1 MKGTLKKRKLKYG
14 SVSLCLTVAVVAA
27 VAVFN
32 MIASALAARY
42 EWLYLDMR
50 SPTVYEI
57 SDACEE
63 YLKDCII
70 PEVDKIN
77 SELLANEQEAL
88 KLEVVFC
95 DTENNIKKDS
105 SIKYVYDS
113 VCELSDIFEGYIDIS
128 HLNVWEEPSEAKK
141 YGVSSTSDVICK
153 FNGRYETMSI
163 TDFYVFDTEDTTS
176 AVAYNGEKIIASCLM
191 RITRDTPMCYFTANH
206 GERFNDQGLMR
217 AIVEAGYT
225 IGFLDT
231 SKEDIPDDC
240 ELLITFEPSKDM
252 VAEDAGSAVSETDK
266 LREYMNGGGRY
277 IVLASADTFGNGGF
291 ENFEIFLSEW
301 GVKYAHESGT
311 DGAENTYLIKDPSN
325 SLTVDGYT
333 VLSENA
339 RSGIGANFF
348 ENSSYTNAFRNS
360 TCIFFAES
368 FKSDG
373 EGNYVFDTGEA
384 QRTVAPLLVSHS
396 GAQAWAGGRAVLRAD
411 ETSPFVLMSVTEQKC
426 SNGKTAYLIASA
438 SSDLVCEEL
447 MQSSVLGN
455 SRAIAEIIRG
465 MGKSDVPYKLG
476 VKPFS
481 GTEIESLTTLTANTV
496 TVILTVVPAFTVLAI
511 GTVVLIRR
519 RNR

>member
-50 SPTVYEI
+50 SPAVYEI

-63 YLKDCII
+63 YVKDYVI
-70 PEVDKIN
+70 PEVDKAN
-77 SELLANEQEAL
+77 SELSADGKEPAALEIIFCNTEQ
-88 KLEVVFC
+88 
-95 DTENNIKKDS
+95 NIKNDD

-113 VCELSDIFEGYIDIS
+113 VCELGDMFGGYIDIS
-128 HLNVWEEPSEAKK
+128 HLNIWENPSEAKK
-141 YGVSSTSDVICK
+141 YGVSSTSDIIFK

-163 TDFYVFDTEDTTS
+163 TDFYVFDTEDTSS
-176 AVAYNGEKIIASCLM
+176 ATAYNGEKIIASCLM

-206 GERFNDQGLMR
+206 GEKFNDQGLMR

-225 IGFLDT
+225 VGFLDI

-240 ELLITFEPSKDM
+240 ELLVTLDPDKDM
-252 VAEDAGSAVSETDK
+252 AVNDSSSAVSETDK
-266 LREYMNGGGRY
+266 LRRYMNGGGKY

-291 ENFEIFLSEW
+291 ENFELFLSEW
-301 GVKYAHESGT
+301 GVEYAHERGA
-311 DGAENTYLIKDPSN
+311 DGAENAYLIRDPNN

-339 RSGIGANFF
+339 QSGIGSGFF
-348 ENSSYTNAFRNS
+348 ENSSYKNAFRNS
-360 TCIFFAES
+360 TCIFFNEQ
-368 FKSDG
+368 FKSDD
-373 EGNYVFDTGEA
+373 EGNYVLDANGVK
-384 QRTVAPLLVSHS
+384 RIVAPLLVSHS
-396 GAQAWAGGRAVLRAD
+396 GAQAWAGGRAVARAD
-411 ETSPFVLMSVTEQKC
+411 EETPFVLMSVTEQKC
-426 SNGKTAYLIASA
+426 DNGETAYLIASA

-455 SRAIAEIIRG
+455 SRTVAEILRA
-465 MGKSDVPYKLG
+465 MGKSDVPYALG

-481 GTEIESLTTLTANTV
+481 GTEIESLTTLTANTL
-496 TVILTVVPAFTVLAI
+496 TVILAAVPAFAALVT
-511 GTVVLIRR
+511 GTAVLIRR